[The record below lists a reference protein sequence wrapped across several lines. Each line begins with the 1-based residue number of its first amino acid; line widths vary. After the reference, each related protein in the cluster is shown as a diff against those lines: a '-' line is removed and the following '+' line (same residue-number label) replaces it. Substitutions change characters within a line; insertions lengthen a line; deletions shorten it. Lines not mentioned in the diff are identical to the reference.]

1 VLPVLVADV
10 SLVCVDVV
18 PVRVVMLVG
27 LNVVTVFDVTVKLKR
42 VFDVLLVSVN
52 VLAVV
57 VV

>member
-1 VLPVLVADV
+1 VLPVVVADV

-18 PVRVVMLVG
+18 PVRVVMLVE

>member
-1 VLPVLVADV
+1 VLPVVVADV